1 MKKKLKHI
9 VAMAFAFVLLFTAFP
24 AQAAEEQIKISDK
37 EYAVVMKDAANALL
51 CNKTPVSGTVGT
63 KVFLTYTVHKENSDY
78 ATTSGVTGTPRAD
91 GTWPCSY
98 GSLLWS
104 SSPRETGGNLF
115 DEGYTYIFRL
125 ERTEEGFTY
134 QGLKMKGD
142 KVSNIQFTKGD
153 AYNDEYYYYGIW
165 TGGTGKDTVDV
176 VLTHVRCYDENGN
189 DLGLKSNLD
198 PSKVKVYEDGE
209 VDDYKVVKGGYYCK
223 ENKTLLA
230 LNEQKVAY
238 IEKDNA
244 TGKEVDYKIMYGTQM
259 IMNYPEGKEIWNY
272 THLKIT
278 DDKDNVYRRL
288 QDAKVTFVTGEETI
302 VKPVNVDN
310 RYRVEKPENPT
321 KQGDEF
327 LGWYMGNGKEY
338 KFDSVITES
347 ITLYAKW
354 RSEDGRE
361 YLAVDQDVVKVFD
374 FEPVI
379 AISASV
385 VVLAGLITGYII
397 LVRKRGKR
405 NAKA

>member
-1 MKKKLKHI
+1 MKRKLKHI
-9 VAMAFAFVLLFTAFP
+9 VAMAFAFVLLITAFP

-37 EYAVVMKDAANALL
+37 EYAVVITDAANALL

-63 KVFLTYTVHKENSDY
+63 KVFLTYTVHKLNSDY

-142 KVSNIQFTKGD
+142 KVLNIQFTKGD

-165 TGGTGKDTVDV
+165 TGGTGKDTVNA

-198 PSKVKVYEDGE
+198 SSKVKVYEDGE
-209 VDDYKVVKGGYYCK
+209 VEDYKDVKGGYYCK
-223 ENKTLLA
+223 ENETLLV

-238 IEKDNA
+238 IENGA
-244 TGKEVDYKIMYGTQM
+244 EGKEVDYKVTYGTQLTLK
-259 IMNYPEGKEIWNY
+259 YPEGKEIWNY

-278 DDKDNVYRRL
+278 DDKKNEYKRL
-288 QDAKVTFVTGEETI
+288 QDAKVTFVTGEENI
-302 VKPVNVDN
+302 IKPANADT
-310 RYRVEKPENPT
+310 RFRVEKPENPT
-321 KQGDEF
+321 KEGDEF
-327 LGWYMGNGKEY
+327 LGWYLGNGKEY
-338 KFDSVITES
+338 KFDSAVLES
-347 ITLYAKW
+347 ITVYAKW
-354 RSEDGRE
+354 RDGDGHE
-361 YLAVDQDVVKVFD
+361 YLAVNQEIEKSFD
-374 FEPVI
+374 YAPVI

-385 VVLAGLITGYII
+385 LVLVGLVIGYII
-397 LVRKRGKR
+397 LIKKRGKQ
-405 NAKA
+405 NDKA